1 MSLHSFSLSLS
12 LSSLSTAL
20 SKAAATSQEALLR
33 SCNSSCRKHLDQL
46 YVQLIVSG
54 LYKCGFLVI
63 KFVNACLHLRD
74 VNYAHKVFREV
85 LEPDILL
92 WNGIIKGYTQN
103 NIFAGAIRMYKD
115 MQVSGVN
122 PDCFTFLYVLKAC
135 GGMSVEGI
143 GKQMHSQTFKYGL
156 GSNVFVQNSLVSM
169 YARFGQTSSARLV
182 FDKLHNRTV
191 VSWTSIISGYVQ
203 NGDPVDALR
212 VFKDMRRSTVKLDWI
227 VLVSV
232 VTAYTDMEDLG
243 QGKAIHSLVTKL
255 GLEFEPDIVVSLT
268 NMYAK
273 CGRVEVARFF
283 FNQMEK
289 PNLLLWNAMISG
301 YAKNGYGEEAIE
313 LFRKM
318 ISKNI
323 GVDSV
328 TVRSAILAVAQ
339 AGSLELAR
347 WLDGYIS
354 KSEYR
359 DDVFVNTAL
368 IDMHAKCGSICFARG
383 VFDRMVDKDVVLW
396 SAMIM
401 GYGLHGHGQ
410 EAIDLYN
417 RMKQSGVCPNNVT
430 FVGLL
435 TACKNSGLVKEGWEL
450 FHQMRDHGI
459 EPHHQHYS
467 CVVDLLGRAGYLNR
481 AYDFIMSMPIKPGV
495 SVWGAL
501 LSGCKIHRQVRLGE
515 IAAEQLFLLD
525 PYNTGH
531 YVQLSNLYASAHL
544 WNHVGNVRL
553 MMTQKGLNKD
563 LGHSSIEINGNLET
577 FHVGDRSHPRSK
589 EIFEELDRLE
599 RRLKAAGYV
608 AHMESVLHDLNHEE
622 IEETLCNHSER
633 LAVAYGIISTA
644 PGTTLR
650 ITKNL
655 RACVNCH
662 SAIKLISKLVD
673 REIIV
678 RDAKRFH
685 YFKDGVCSCGD
696 FW

>member
-1 MSLHSFSLSLS
+1 MSLHSFSLSLL
-12 LSSLSTAL
+12 LSSLSSAL
-20 SKAAATSQEALLR
+20 SKSTITSHEASLR
-33 SCNSSCRKHLDQL
+33 RKHLDQV

-54 LYKCGFLVI
+54 LHKCRYLVI
-63 KFVNACLHLRD
+63 KFVNACLHFGD
-74 VNYAHKVFREV
+74 VNYAHKAFCEV
-85 LEPDILL
+85 SEPDIPL
-92 WNGIIKGYTQN
+92 WNAIIKGYAQK
-103 NIFAGAIRMYKD
+103 NIVGGPIRMYMD
-115 MQVSGVN
+115 MQISQVHPN
-122 PDCFTFLYVLKAC
+122 CFTFLYVLKAC
-135 GGMSVEGI
+135 GGTSVEL
-143 GKQMHSQTFKYGL
+143 GKQIHGHTFKYGF

-169 YARFGQTSSARLV
+169 YAKFGQTSSARIV
-182 FDKLHNRTV
+182 FDKLHDRTV

-203 NGDPVDALR
+203 NGDPMEALK
-212 VFKDMRRSTVKLDWI
+212 VFKEMRQCNVKPDWI
-227 VLVSV
+227 ALVSV
-232 VTAYTDMEDLG
+232 MTAYTDVEDMG
-243 QGKAIHSLVTKL
+243 QGKSIHGLVTKL
-255 GLEFEPDIVVSLT
+255 GLEFEPDIVISLT
-268 NMYAK
+268 TMYAK
-273 CGRVEVARFF
+273 RGLVEVARFF
-283 FNQMEK
+283 FDRMEK
-289 PNLLLWNAMISG
+289 PNLILWNAMISG
-301 YAKNGYGEEAIE
+301 YAKNGYGEEAIK
-313 LFRKM
+313 LFREM

-323 GVDSV
+323 RVDSI
-328 TVRSAILAVAQ
+328 TMRSAILAGAQ
-339 AGSLELAR
+339 VGSLELAT

-359 DDVFVNTAL
+359 DDTFVNTAL
-368 IDMHAKCGSICFARG
+368 VDMYAKCGSIYLARC
-383 VFDRMVDKDVVLW
+383 VFDRVANKDVVLW

-410 EAIDLYN
+410 EAIRLYN
-417 RMKQSGVCPNNVT
+417 EMKQAGVSPNDGT
-430 FVGLL
+430 FIGLL

-450 FHQMRDHGI
+450 FHQMPNHGI

-467 CVVDLLGRAGYLNR
+467 CIVDLLGRAGYLNQ

-495 SVWGAL
+495 TVWGAL
-501 LSGCKIHRQVRLGE
+501 LSACKIHREVRLGE
-515 IAAEQLFLLD
+515 IAAQQLFILD

-544 WNHVGNVRL
+544 WTHVANVRL

-563 LGHSSIEINGNLET
+563 LGHSSIEINGSLET

-599 RRLKAAGYV
+599 KRLKAAGYV
-608 AHMESVLHDLNHEE
+608 PHMESVLHDLNHEE

-633 LAVAYGIISTA
+633 LAVAYGIVSTA

-662 SAIKLISKLVD
+662 SAIKIISKLVD
-673 REIIV
+673 REIII

-685 YFKDGVCSCGD
+685 HFKDGVCSCGD

>member
-12 LSSLSTAL
+12 LSSLSTAF
-20 SKAAATSQEALLR
+20 SKLAATSQEALLG
-33 SCNSSCRKHLDQL
+33 RKHLDQL

-54 LYKCGFLVI
+54 LHKCRFLVI
-63 KFVNACLHLRD
+63 KFVNACLHLGD
-74 VNYAHKVFREV
+74 VYYAHKAFREV

-92 WNGIIKGYTQN
+92 WNAVIKGYTQN
-103 NIFAGAIRMYKD
+103 NIFVGAVKLYTE
-115 MQVSGVN
+115 MQVSGVH

-135 GGMSVEGI
+135 GGMSIEEI
-143 GKQMHSQTFKYGL
+143 GKQMHGQTFKYGF

-169 YARFGQTSSARLV
+169 YAKFGQTSPARVV
-182 FDKLHNRTV
+182 FDKLQDRTV

-203 NGDPVDALR
+203 NGDPAEALS
-212 VFKDMRRSTVKLDWI
+212 VFKKMRQSNVKLDWI
-227 VLVSV
+227 ALVSV
-232 VTAYTDMEDLG
+232 MTAYTDMEDLG
-243 QGKAIHSLVTKL
+243 QGKSIHGLVTKL

-268 NMYAK
+268 TMYAK
-273 CGRVEVARFF
+273 RGQVEVARFF

-289 PNLLLWNAMISG
+289 PNLVLWNAMISG
-301 YAKNGYGEEAIE
+301 YAKNGYGEEAIK
-313 LFRKM
+313 LFREM

-323 GVDSV
+323 RVDSV
-328 TVRSAILAVAQ
+328 TVRSAILAGAQ
-339 AGSLELAR
+339 VGSLDLAR

-359 DDVFVNTAL
+359 DDTFVNTAL
-368 IDMHAKCGSICFARG
+368 IDMYAKCGSIYFASL

-401 GYGLHGHGQ
+401 GYGLHGHGK
-410 EAIDLYN
+410 EAINLYN
-417 RMKQSGVCPNNVT
+417 AMKQVGVRPNDVT

-435 TACKNSGLVKEGWEL
+435 TACKNSGLVKEGWDL
-450 FHQMRDHGI
+450 FHEIRDHGI

-467 CVVDLLGRAGYLNR
+467 CVVDLLGRAGYLNQ
-481 AYDFIMSMPIKPGV
+481 AYDFIMNMPIKPGV

-501 LSGCKIHRQVRLGE
+501 LSACKIHRQVKLGE
-515 IAAEQLFLLD
+515 IAAEQLFSLD

-544 WNHVGNVRL
+544 WNHVANVRL

-599 RRLKAAGYV
+599 RRLKAAGYIP
-608 AHMESVLHDLNHEE
+608 HMESVLHDLNHEE

-644 PGTTLR
+644 PGTPLR
-650 ITKNL
+650 ITNNL

-673 REIIV
+673 REIII

-685 YFKDGVCSCGD
+685 RFKDGACSCGD

>member
-1 MSLHSFSLSLS
+1 
-12 LSSLSTAL
+12 
-20 SKAAATSQEALLR
+20 
-33 SCNSSCRKHLDQL
+33 
-46 YVQLIVSG
+46 
-54 LYKCGFLVI
+54 
-63 KFVNACLHLRD
+63 
-74 VNYAHKVFREV
+74 
-85 LEPDILL
+85 
-92 WNGIIKGYTQN
+92 
-103 NIFAGAIRMYKD
+103 
-115 MQVSGVN
+115 
-122 PDCFTFLYVLKAC
+122 
-135 GGMSVEGI
+135 
-143 GKQMHSQTFKYGL
+143 
-156 GSNVFVQNSLVSM
+156 
-169 YARFGQTSSARLV
+169 
-182 FDKLHNRTV
+182 
-191 VSWTSIISGYVQ
+191 
-203 NGDPVDALR
+203 
-212 VFKDMRRSTVKLDWI
+212 
-227 VLVSV
+227 
-232 VTAYTDMEDLG
+232 
-243 QGKAIHSLVTKL
+243 
-255 GLEFEPDIVVSLT
+255 
-268 NMYAK
+268 
-273 CGRVEVARFF
+273 
-283 FNQMEK
+283 
-289 PNLLLWNAMISG
+289 
-301 YAKNGYGEEAIE
+301 
-313 LFRKM
+313 
-318 ISKNI
+318 
-323 GVDSV
+323 
-328 TVRSAILAVAQ
+328 
-339 AGSLELAR
+339 
-347 WLDGYIS
+347 
-354 KSEYR
+354 
-359 DDVFVNTAL
+359 
-368 IDMHAKCGSICFARG
+368 
-383 VFDRMVDKDVVLW
+383 
-396 SAMIM
+396 M

-673 REIIV
+673 REIII
-678 RDAKRFH
+678 RDGKRFH
-685 YFKDGVCSCGD
+685 HFKDGVCSCGD